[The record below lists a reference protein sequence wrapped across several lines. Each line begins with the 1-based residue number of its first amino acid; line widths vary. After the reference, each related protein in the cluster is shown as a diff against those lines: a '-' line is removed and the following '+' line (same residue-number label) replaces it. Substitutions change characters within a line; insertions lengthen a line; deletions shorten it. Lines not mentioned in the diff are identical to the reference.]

1 MPRKTNFVNPSGKS
15 YYRVTRTIDYDDD
28 GYPIKKQFYGA
39 GVNEAN
45 QKADEYKKNYK
56 KNASL
61 DSITLEDLM
70 YKWLFQI
77 KRNELKPSSFQ
88 SYEGTFRL
96 RVQNSEIAKIKV
108 SDVKGITLQEYYN
121 KLR

>member
-1 MPRKTNFVNPSGKS
+1 MPRKTNFVNSSGKN
-15 YYRVTRTIDYDDD
+15 YYRVTRTIGHNAD
-28 GYPIKKQFYGA
+28 GTAIKKQFYGT

-45 QKADEYKKNYK
+45 QKADEYIEKHKDNI
-56 KNASL
+56 
-61 DSITLEDLM
+61 DIDITLEDLM

-108 SDVKGITLQEYYN
+108 SNIKGITLQEYYN

>member
-1 MPRKTNFVNPSGKS
+1 MPRKTNFINSSGKN
-15 YYRVTRTIDYDDD
+15 YYRVTRTIGHNAD
-28 GYPIKKQFYGA
+28 GTPIKKQFYGT

-45 QKADEYKKNYK
+45 QKADEYIEKYKN
-56 KNASL
+56 NVDF
-61 DSITLEDLM
+61 DSVTLEDLM

-77 KRNELKPSSFQ
+77 KRNEIKPSSFQ
-88 SYEGTFRL
+88 SYESTFRL

-108 SDVKGITLQEYYN
+108 SSIKGIMLQEYYN